1 MISSRLGSALAG
13 LLLVFPAITFSA
25 DTATAADSNTAVATF
40 AGGCFWCMEPP
51 YDRIDG
57 VLSTVSGYMGGDL
70 ENPTYKQVSS
80 GRSGHIETVQIT
92 YDPGKVT
99 YDTLLEVFW
108 KNIDPTDP
116 HGQFCDK
123 GSQYRSAIFTHNTEQ
138 REKAEASKRRL
149 QQSKP
154 FDGDIV
160 TEIID
165 ATRFYP
171 AEDYHQD
178 YYMKNPLRYKYYR
191 FGCGRD
197 ARLESLWGE

>member
-1 MISSRLGSALAG
+1 MTSSRPGSALAG
-13 LLLVFPAITFSA
+13 LLLVFSA
-25 DTATAADSNTAVATF
+25 STSSAETATAVDSDTAVATF

-51 YDRIDG
+51 YDNIDG
-57 VLSTVSGYMGGDL
+57 VLTTVSGYMGGHL
-70 ENPTYKQVSS
+70 ANPTYKQVSS
-80 GRSGHIETVQIT
+80 GRSGHIEVLQIT
-92 YDPGKVT
+92 YDTGKVT

-123 GSQYRSAIFTHNTEQ
+123 GNQYRSAIFSHNKEQ
-138 REKAEASKRRL
+138 REKAEASKRQL
-149 QQSKP
+149 QQDKV
-154 FDGDIV
+154 FEGDIV

-165 ATRFYP
+165 ATTFYP

-197 ARLESLWGE
+197 ARLKTLWGE